1 MKGIFIFLIFA
12 LIMNRDMGFDSR
24 DFPPINVVIHFPQS
38 SASKDLVWT
47 ESLSDFRK
55 ALLNVDIETVKQFFE
70 FPIFNPGNDI
80 WLVADMKNAT
90 RITPNK
96 IVPFKESDFDKHFS
110 DILATDFRK
119 TFEKVDIEKLSKEK
133 KAESPELKI
142 VSPATSKMNA
152 VYSESKKTIAL
163 SLITKSP
170 DFGQYTID
178 YHFKILPSGAIR
190 FTHVKFNM

>member
-1 MKGIFIFLIFA
+1 MKAIFIFFSLA
-12 LIMNRDMGFDSR
+12 LIMKRDMGFDNR
-24 DFPPINVVIHFPQS
+24 DILPIDTAIDFLQS
-38 SASKDLVWT
+38 PTSKDLVWT

-55 ALLNVDIETVKQFFE
+55 ALLNVDIKTVKQFFE
-70 FPIFNPGNDI
+70 FPILNPGNDI

-90 RITPNK
+90 RMTPNK

-142 VSPATSKMNA
+142 VSPATSKMKA
-152 VYSESKKTIAL
+152 SYSESKKTITL

-170 DFGQYTID
+170 EFGQYTID
-178 YHFKILPSGAIR
+178 YHFRILPSGAIR